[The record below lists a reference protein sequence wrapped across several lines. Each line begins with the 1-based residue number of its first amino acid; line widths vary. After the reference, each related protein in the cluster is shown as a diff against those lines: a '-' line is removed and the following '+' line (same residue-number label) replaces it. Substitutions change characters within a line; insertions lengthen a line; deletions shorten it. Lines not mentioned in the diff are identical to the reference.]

1 MRILTLATMLLA
13 AAAPA
18 QAASLRAMAT
28 LQGPYVFLRDLFDDA
43 GPNADRILGPGPGP
57 GGRII
62 VGAAQL
68 GAIARQFSVEWRPT
82 SNADRAVLEW
92 PGRPMRR
99 EDALD
104 AVRTA
109 LIAAGAVADCVIE
122 MAGFTPPIVPLE
134 SAPSPAVVQL
144 DYNSA
149 TGRFTA
155 LLAVTGQGMDP
166 ITTRIGGQVD
176 EAVELPVPT
185 SRIAAGSVL
194 RPQDVHM
201 ARVST
206 SLVRGEVARSLRE
219 AVGMQ
224 TRRQLMAGQPLA
236 SGDLMRPAVVQR
248 DSLVQMTLEN
258 GGLSLVG
265 QGVAL
270 ESGATGERIRV
281 RNPSSRAVLEAE
293 VIGPGRVRIS
303 PETRPIAAGPRGTA
317 LANGL

>member
-1 MRILTLATMLLA
+1 MRILALTALLMA
-13 AAAPA
+13 ALPA

-122 MAGFTPPIVPLE
+122 TMAKEEFLMLPHPVVRDYMQRKVSNIDRWLE
-134 SAPSPAVVQL
+134 GMNRWRAKKGPA
-144 DYNSA
+144 
-149 TGRFTA
+149 
-155 LLAVTGQGMDP
+155 
-166 ITTRIGGQVD
+166 
-176 EAVELPVPT
+176 
-185 SRIAAGSVL
+185 
-194 RPQDVHM
+194 
-201 ARVST
+201 
-206 SLVRGEVARSLRE
+206 
-219 AVGMQ
+219 
-224 TRRQLMAGQPLA
+224 
-236 SGDLMRPAVVQR
+236 QR
-248 DSLVQMTLEN
+248 N
-258 GGLSLVG
+258 
-265 QGVAL
+265 A
-270 ESGATGERIRV
+270 
-281 RNPSSRAVLEAE
+281 
-293 VIGPGRVRIS
+293 
-303 PETRPIAAGPRGTA
+303 
-317 LANGL
+317 